1 MAPGV
6 DQQQRLPD
14 TAHGLLKL
22 EGSRDGYFEQ
32 RRAFSLVRVFLH
44 GGRRRGSRRPRKAA
58 ERLLWL

>member
-6 DQQQRLPD
+6 DQQQRLPA

-32 RRAFSLVRVFLH
+32 RRAFSLVRVLEAI
-44 GGRRRGSRRPRKAA
+44 AA
-58 ERLLWL
+58 S